1 MYASDCNVFCIT
13 ETWLSDQISDGEIL
27 PSNFVLYRSDRPSRG
42 GGVLIAVHESIY
54 SALVSSPFDLEVVS
68 VRLGLDN
75 HFVVCCKWF
84 NSEIRHHQKCLRSM
98 RRKCKSCPTLRM
110 KNKIQQSEKLLQSRI
125 EQAKANYESK
135 LIESYHS
142 RSHSS
147 AIHSYIRSISGL
159 NSLPAVMTLDSNSAA
174 SDKEKAILF
183 NQYFHSVF
191 SASSFPLPSTSELTR
206 PNSFI
211 DAVIFNELDVFKG
224 LRALDVQ
231 WDVMASVLWF

>member
-1 MYASDCNVFCIT
+1 
-13 ETWLSDQISDGEIL
+13 
-27 PSNFVLYRSDRPSRG
+27 
-42 GGVLIAVHESIY
+42 
-54 SALVSSPFDLEVVS
+54 
-68 VRLGLDN
+68 
-75 HFVVCCKWF
+75 
-84 NSEIRHHQKCLRSM
+84 
-98 RRKCKSCPTLRM
+98 M

-142 RSHSS
+142 RSHCS

-191 SASSFPLPSTSELTR
+191 STSSFPLLSTRELTR

-224 LRALDVQ
+224 LRALDVSKAMGCNGIGAIGPMPLQ
-231 WDVMASVLWF
+231 PIAFDTSRALRPLNTSSSLKITASINLFSLSLSQHYLPLEWRTHLIKHIYKSGDKSSVRNYRPISLLCIVSKVLEKVVYDNIVEHVTQSTSERIL